1 MNPKVKHITPYD
13 NFTMEIEFLNG
24 EIKRFDFK
32 PYLKFPIYVPL
43 QNSVF
48 FKQAHV
54 NQGIIVWNEDIDFC
68 PDRLYL
74 EAKAVEKSTM
84 K

>member
-13 NFTMEIEFLNG
+13 NFTMEIQFLNG
-24 EIKRFDFK
+24 EIKCFDFK

-43 QNSVF
+43 QNIVF
-48 FKQAHV
+48 FKQAQVKH
-54 NQGIIVWNEDIDFC
+54 GIVLWNDEIDFC
-68 PDRLYL
+68 PDRLYI
-74 EAKAVEKSTM
+74 ESKKIEK